1 MKLIPQSIKNLFNKL
16 FRRAP
21 KPAAQPTPAA
31 VAAVAPVAVAPAAP
45 TAEQIAFRQGER
57 RRRLES
63 SRSSDGV
70 YTFNL
75 DISRQG
81 STRFD
86 NHMVMVN
93 SRQADAYLLL
103 TGPSVLAGVKSLA
116 DAMES
121 HLKETAGI
129 EAARVFIKMK
139 GEKFYID
146 AKDEYIGLPP
156 GDLYQVVVVPKGV
169 NWKPPV
175 YVPSARKAPA
185 ETCPMISMPALP
197 AWLYR
202 KLNGEPPP
210 PKPQGPSFG
219 LK

>member
-16 FRRAP
+16 FRRTP
-21 KPAAQPTPAA
+21 KPAAQPAPAA
-31 VAAVAPVAVAPAAP
+31 VADTAPVVAAPAAP
-45 TAEQIAFRQGER
+45 TAEQIAYRQATR

-63 SRSSDGV
+63 ARSSDGT

-116 DAMES
+116 DKLEA
-121 HLKETAGI
+121 HLKDTAGI
-129 EAARVFIKMK
+129 EAARTYIKMK

-175 YVPSARKAPA
+175 YVPAPRKAPP
-185 ETCPMISMPALP
+185 ETCPMIGMPALP

-202 KLNGEPPP
+202 KLNGEAPP
-210 PKPQGPSFG
+210 PKPPAPGFG